1 MGNRENL
8 HNHRRETEIDRLTT
22 EEKMKLIAFM
32 KDKSLSRHLKL
43 DALMFF
49 YLIFEINYVFLNS
62 SICSWELFTETLN

>member
-32 KDKSLSRHLKL
+32 KNKSLSRQLKL

-49 YLIFEINYVFLNS
+49 NLISEIMF
-62 SICSWELFTETLN
+62 F

>member
-32 KDKSLSRHLKL
+32 KNKSLSRQLKL

-49 YLIFEINYVFLNS
+49 NLISEIMFFLILLFAVGNYLQRH
-62 SICSWELFTETLN
+62 